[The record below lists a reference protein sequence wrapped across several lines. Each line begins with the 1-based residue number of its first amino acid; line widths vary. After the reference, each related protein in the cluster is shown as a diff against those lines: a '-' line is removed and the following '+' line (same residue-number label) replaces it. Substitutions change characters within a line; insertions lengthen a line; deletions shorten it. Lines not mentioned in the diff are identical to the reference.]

1 MGSIL
6 RLFCISLIMFVS
18 GCTSIY
24 GVTGAD
30 EGKKVGDSFEY
41 QVIHPG
47 LDVTIIELYS
57 EKLIPIET
65 IGKSSPSPLTHTIKF
80 GTSENIHMLKIIGKY
95 EKDLYLDDAYYGSIW
110 SGDVLVKNGILF
122 INGRVANKIEN

>member
-18 GCTSIY
+18 GCASIY

-30 EGKKVGDSFEY
+30 EGKKVDDSFEY
-41 QVIHPG
+41 HVIHPG
-47 LDVTIIELYS
+47 LDVTIIEPYS

-80 GTSENIHMLKIIGKY
+80 GTSEKIHILKIVGKY
-95 EKDLYLDDAYYGSIW
+95 EKDLYLDDTYYGSIW
-110 SGDVLVKNGILF
+110 NGDVLVKNGILF
-122 INGRVANKIEN
+122 INGRIADKIEN

>member
-47 LDVTIIELYS
+47 LDVTIIEPYS

-65 IGKSSPSPLTHTIKF
+65 IGKSSPLTHTIKF
-80 GTSENIHMLKIIGKY
+80 GTSENTHMLKIIGKY

-110 SGDVLVKNGILF
+110 NGDVLVKNGILF
-122 INGRVANKIEN
+122 INGRIAKKIEN